1 MDDATRL
8 IADLE
13 EKLADLDHK
22 VATYRQGLA
31 DEFTRHEHR
40 LLRDV
45 PETLCATVKGSVAR
59 SLDKY
64 PAISPALARAPA
76 GALAAADSPK
86 PCSGAATPTPTPAA
100 AADADADATAAA
112 APTATAPA
120 STGTSASTSTPPGPG
135 TGATDAATSTAAPAT
150 AASRSAD
157 HEDSSPAAPRLPR
170 PATPP
175 PSLLPPPPP
184 SPPAA
189 TDDPGHMSDSPAE
202 DREAELRG
210 LFTPTFLPLLDISIN
225 RMRPPPTP
233 PKPRSPRNS
242 NPMAAAAAATP
253 KMDAADPARPGPGEA
268 RPSSSPQTCTQ
279 LPARPHVIRRATDD
293 RSTSSVLSDKSDSKS
308 RRSALRR
315 SSSSSKPQSPR
326 RVRFDVAGTE
336 VLPTS
341 SPSDT
346 SQDLFRQ
353 PPSDGGYTAPAL
365 NEDDDPAKPRS
376 VAAILGLNDAEDDEP
391 PPKKV
396 SSSQALRALS
406 RLPLDSDTVWTPV
419 TQESTPYPNPEG
431 RGADAVKPN
440 WSLKSETRAA
450 TSQGAEQR
458 PVPAPASPP
467 RRPAPLEVGRA
478 KTHPGTPLRRTT
490 ESWDDSDESSDDDF
504 LSIAKPRSFRN
515 KASLVSSRP
524 RSPSGDEESRPI
536 PARRATTGTVPN
548 KTQASRAPTPPPGVL
563 RGGARQ
569 PKDAVPSAAN
579 QAQDEAPDPGP
590 DYSDVFDFEESEGM
604 PARPITPPREESESE
619 PEDSR
624 PQPRQAREPLQMYST
639 SPAVSVPGRRASQI
653 PSGAEEVP
661 AATPT
666 SIPGTTPKS
675 QVPAVGSYRGRAIT
689 MPVVVDP
696 SVHEQAAAMGEFNS
710 FVGSLDGRTGMD
722 DGDVSSFRA
731 SIAAVEFGGTP
742 RSLTQR
748 MMLEERD
755 QLRRKG

>member
-45 PETLCATVKGSVAR
+45 PETLCATVQSTVAR
-59 SLDKY
+59 SLVKY

-76 GALAAADSPK
+76 LTGADSPE
-86 PCSGAATPTPTPAA
+86 PCPGAATPA
-100 AADADADATAAA
+100 ADATAAA
-112 APTATAPA
+112 STATAPA
-120 STGTSASTSTPPGPG
+120 STSTPG
-135 TGATDAATSTAAPAT
+135 TGATDTATSTAAPAT
-150 AASRSAD
+150 AASRPAD

-175 PSLLPPPPP
+175 PSLLPPPHP

-189 TDDPGHMSDSPAE
+189 TDDLGHMSDSPE

-225 RMRPPPTP
+225 RMRSPPTP

-242 NPMAAAAAATP
+242 DHMAAPTTTTT
-253 KMDAADPARPGPGEA
+253 KMDAADPARAGPGEA
-268 RPSSSPQTCTQ
+268 RPSSSPLTCTQ
-279 LPARPHVIRRATDD
+279 LPTRPPTIRRATDD
-293 RSTSSVLSDKSDSKS
+293 LSTSSALSDKSDSKS

-326 RVRFDVAGTE
+326 RVRFEVAGTG

-341 SPSDT
+341 SPSDS
-346 SQDLFRQ
+346 SQDLRQ

-365 NEDDDPAKPRS
+365 EEDDPARPRS
-376 VAAILGLNDAEDDEP
+376 VAAILGLTDAEDNEP

-406 RLPLDSDTVWTPV
+406 RMPLDSDTVWIPV
-419 TQESTPYPNPEG
+419 TQESTPDPNSEG

-440 WSLKSETRAA
+440 SSLKSETSAA
-450 TSQGAEQR
+450 TSPSAELR
-458 PVPAPASPP
+458 PAPAPASPP

-478 KTHPGTPLRRTT
+478 KTHLGTPLRRST
-490 ESWDDSDESSDDDF
+490 ESWDSDSDESSDDDF
-504 LSIAKPRSFRN
+504 LSMAKPKSFRN
-515 KASLVSSRP
+515 KTSLVSSRP
-524 RSPSGDEESRPI
+524 RSPSDGEESRPV
-536 PARRATTGTVPN
+536 PARRATTGTVSNTAEAP
-548 KTQASRAPTPPPGVL
+548 RAPTPPPGIL
-563 RGGARQ
+563 RDGARQ
-569 PKDAVPSAAN
+569 SRDVVSSTAN
-579 QAQDEAPDPGP
+579 RTQYEAPDGGP

-604 PARPITPPREESESE
+604 PARPPTPPREESDSE

-624 PQPRQAREPLQMYST
+624 PQPRQAKEPLHMYST
-639 SPAVSVPGRRASQI
+639 SPAVSIPGRQAAQMPPR
-653 PSGAEEVP
+653 AEE
-661 AATPT
+661 AATVAAT
-666 SIPGTTPKS
+666 NIPGTTPKS
-675 QVPAVGSYRGRAIT
+675 QVPAVGSYRGRSIT
-689 MPVVVDP
+689 MPVVVNP
-696 SVHEQAAAMGEFNS
+696 SIHERAAALGEFNS
-710 FVGSLDGRTGMD
+710 FVGSLDGRSGMD

-731 SIAAVEFGGTP
+731 SLAAVGFDGTP

-748 MMLEERD
+748 MMMEEREE
-755 QLRRKG
+755 LRGKKG